1 MKQIR
6 ILIAD
11 DHKVVRLGLKSLFGT
26 EPGMA
31 VVGEAEDGARTVKA
45 AGKLAPD
52 IIIMDLL
59 MPGMDGVE
67 ATKRILEQHP
77 DAHVLV
83 LTSLASSDGIAAA
96 IDAGAKGALLKSAD
110 DAIVLE
116 AIHRVAAGE
125 SYIQPE
131 IRNMLADDPPIPKL
145 TPRQLDVLQSM
156 TRGLT
161 NKDIATQLGLC
172 ETRVIQHVNALLA
185 KIGAANRTEAV
196 AIALRKHLL
205 KL

>member
-11 DHKVVRLGLKSLFGT
+11 DHKVVRLGLKALFGT
-26 EPGMA
+26 EPDMS
-31 VVGEAEDGARTVKA
+31 VVGEAEDGAKTVKA
-45 AGKLAPD
+45 AGKLSPD
-52 IIIMDLL
+52 VVIMDLM
-59 MPGMDGVE
+59 MPGTDGVE
-67 ATKRILEQHP
+67 ATKLILEQNP
-77 DAHVLV
+77 DARVLV

-96 IDAGAKGALLKSAD
+96 IDAGAQGALLKSAD
-110 DAIVLE
+110 DAVVLE
-116 AIHRVAAGE
+116 AIRRVAAGE
-125 SYIQPE
+125 CYIQPE
-131 IRNMLADDPPIPKL
+131 IRNMLADDPPVPKL
-145 TPRQLDVLQSM
+145 TPRQLDVLRSM

-172 ETRVIQHVNALLA
+172 ETRVIQHVNALLT

-205 KL
+205 KI